1 MSVLADT
8 HALVWFLHADERLSS
23 RARRTLD
30 NAQQDPAAGIVVSVA
45 TRMDLHYLVRKGTF
59 DAEQVRRLWAVTADP
74 ALNISA
80 ADITSSVVEHFD
92 RPELQALRDPWDR
105 LITATAIDR
114 GLPLVTRDE
123 AITVVAAEGLLQV
136 VW

>member
-1 MSVLADT
+1 M
-8 HALVWFLHADERLSS
+8 
-23 RARRTLD
+23 
-30 NAQQDPAAGIVVSVA
+30 
-45 TRMDLHYLVRKGTF
+45 
-59 DAEQVRRLWAVTADP
+59 
-74 ALNISA
+74 
-80 ADITSSVVEHFD
+80 VEHFD

-123 AITVVAAEGLLQV
+123 AITAVAADALLEI